1 MTEPNE
7 DWHLPPLLESREAY
21 LERLGLILPQSITG
35 VTATANPAASATV
48 FVAMYVG
55 AIGGQRPIRPSTV
68 TWMSDAVA
76 GRREEAQRRAYYT
89 AAMRGE
95 KYVTELCLGAE
106 IKRGK
111 IWYANNSREPVRDE
125 SIDALIKHGAIQ
137 VRTEIATT
145 SPRPRYTLEPGFA
158 ALLAPSLSGSELEDA
173 ITEWRSTHLTPTG
186 RRRASLLR
194 DPALSSD
201 SIEVQ
206 LPGAGTRTLHPGA
219 SSWILKGVV
228 EKFAAS
234 LVEPNVLFISQ
245 PGEKVNLLD
254 GKALKDMGLEVDQAT
269 LLPDCLMA
277 DLAPSRDEF
286 WFIEVVASD
295 GPVTEERRQAL
306 IDWATAHGLEAEKCR
321 FLTAFESRTASEAKK
336 SLPVLAHGSYAWFAN
351 EPDGLLSWDELRFA

>member
-1 MTEPNE
+1 M
-7 DWHLPPLLESREAY
+7 
-21 LERLGLILPQSITG
+21 G
-35 VTATANPAASATV
+35 TAKRPTRRIGW
-48 FVAMYVG
+48 G
-55 AIGGQRPIRPSTV
+55 A
-68 TWMSDAVA
+68 
-76 GRREEAQRRAYYT
+76 
-89 AAMRGE
+89 
-95 KYVTELCLGAE
+95 
-106 IKRGK
+106 
-111 IWYANNSREPVRDE
+111 
-125 SIDALIKHGAIQ
+125 
-137 VRTEIATT
+137 
-145 SPRPRYTLEPGFA
+145 
-158 ALLAPSLSGSELEDA
+158 LSGRPCRTRTDNQRIKSRKVCVQLE
-173 ITEWRSTHLTPTG
+173 ESQSRS
-186 RRRASLLR
+186 R
-194 DPALSSD
+194 
-201 SIEVQ
+201 